1 MDQSETNN
9 SSNGKNSDSRQPRID
24 VAMSRVARPAHVT
37 AEATI
42 QQTSNRESQKNLEN
56 KKSEINESGVGGN
69 ILGGKRDGIS
79 RLLFPGGKKISKPN
93 MGPPA
98 KNSNLIKT
106 KGGKQYKISD
116 FFSSEEDSI

>member
-1 MDQSETNN
+1 
-9 SSNGKNSDSRQPRID
+9 
-24 VAMSRVARPAHVT
+24 MSRVARPAHVT

-42 QQTSNRESQKNLEN
+42 QQTSDRESQNNLEN
-56 KKSEINESGVGGN
+56 KKSEKNQSGVGGN

-79 RLLFPGGKKISKPN
+79 RLLFPGGKKSSPKPQ
-93 MGPPA
+93 MGPSA

>member
-1 MDQSETNN
+1 
-9 SSNGKNSDSRQPRID
+9 
-24 VAMSRVARPAHVT
+24 MSRVARPAHVT
-37 AEATI
+37 NEATI
-42 QQTSNRESQKNLEN
+42 QQTSDRESRNNLEN
-56 KKSEINESGVGGN
+56 KKSEKNYEAGVGGN

-79 RLLFPGGKKISKPN
+79 RLLFPGGKKISKPK

-98 KNSNLIKT
+98 KNSNLIRT

>member
-1 MDQSETNN
+1 M
-9 SSNGKNSDSRQPRID
+9 
-24 VAMSRVARPAHVT
+24 T

-42 QQTSNRESQKNLEN
+42 QQTSDRESQNNLEN
-56 KKSEINESGVGGN
+56 KKSEKNEFGVGGN

-79 RLLFPGGKKISKPN
+79 RLLFPGGKKLSPKPK

>member
-1 MDQSETNN
+1 
-9 SSNGKNSDSRQPRID
+9 
-24 VAMSRVARPAHVT
+24 MSRVARPAHVT

-42 QQTSNRESQKNLEN
+42 QQTSDRESQNNLEN
-56 KKSEINESGVGGN
+56 KKSEKNEFGVGGN

-79 RLLFPGGKKISKPN
+79 RLLFPGGKKLPSKPK